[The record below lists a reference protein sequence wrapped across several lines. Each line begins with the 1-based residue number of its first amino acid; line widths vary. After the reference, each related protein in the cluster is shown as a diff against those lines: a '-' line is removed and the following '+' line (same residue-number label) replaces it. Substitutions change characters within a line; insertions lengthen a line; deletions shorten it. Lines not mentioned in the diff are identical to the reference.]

1 MKLLS
6 YTVLHFHIK
15 LSNVIAFS
23 LQMDRTKCFIDL
35 DGKHRAANVPVGV
48 YDRYRF
54 LGMMGPVRMS
64 KSVTG
69 SLSFGGKFFSAKTK
83 GRTPEYDEDEFHSF
97 AGGSS
102 SEGHDHMW
110 EVHIVCDGH
119 GNHKRF
125 SAVRNCEATGY
136 FISRIEEL
144 LHERLVYYG
153 IYGIRQ
159 FLEGAFNQIDEEIN
173 VGCIIGGCT
182 VTMVI
187 LFQDNITGEAD
198 IVTAHCGDSKI
209 VLIRNDDTFVDTE
222 DHGIHNLEEVARV
235 TAFDNISLEDPY
247 VVAHSA
253 TGGATR
259 LAMTRSMGDYNDGR
273 GVKAYAPGAVI
284 ATPTVQSYNLNDI
297 KTVLLFSD
305 GLLERFN
312 ELTSKFAGIG
322 ISKEVVNAYKVLME
336 EGEENIAERL
346 IGHFYDW
353 FCLDNMSATVLHVGQ
368 QFLMTGGAA
377 TTGGAMTTGGAG
389 AMDMGDD

>member
-1 MKLLS
+1 
-6 YTVLHFHIK
+6 
-15 LSNVIAFS
+15 
-23 LQMDRTKCFIDL
+23 MDLTKCFIEI
-35 DGKHRAANVPVGV
+35 DGKRRAANVPVGV

-64 KSVTG
+64 NSVTG
-69 SLSFGGKFFSAKTK
+69 SLSFGGQFYSAKTK

-110 EVHIVCDGH
+110 EVHILCDGH

-136 FISRIEEL
+136 FIRRIDQSLWNRLPFYGIDRIEEF
-144 LHERLVYYG
+144 LHGSFE
-153 IYGIRQ
+153 
-159 FLEGAFNQIDEEIN
+159 QIDREIKAN
-173 VGCIIGGCT
+173 GIIGGCT
-182 VTMVI
+182 VSIVI
-187 LFQDNITGEAD
+187 LFQDNLTGEAK

-209 VLIRNDDTFVDTE
+209 VLIRNNDTFVETE
-222 DHGIHNLEEVARV
+222 DHGIHNPEEVARV
-235 TAFDNISLEDPY
+235 TAFHNISLEDPY

-253 TGGATR
+253 TGGAAR

-284 ATPTVQSYNLNDI
+284 ATPTVNIYDLNDI

-322 ISKEVVNAYKVLME
+322 TSTEVVNAYKVLMKE
-336 EGEENIAERL
+336 SEENIAERL

-353 FCLDNMSATVLHVGQ
+353 FCLDNMSATVLHIGQ